1 MTQNTR
7 SPRTVTR
14 TPARAFGA
22 VALALAVAL
31 TAGTADARA
40 GKSSSVGSRGSRTYE
55 APAQTNTAP
64 RAAAPMERSATPTP
78 GPGAQQPGMQQP
90 GMASPAA
97 AQRGGFFSRGGFMP
111 ALMGGLIGAGIGGLL
126 FGGGFFDGLG
136 SFAGI
141 LGFILQILLVVFL
154 VRLAMRFF
162 RNRSAGAARPAGMGA
177 SNTAYAGPNPGAMN
191 SGAQNPGAM
200 NRDAADVRY
209 NPLGGGARGGAAA
222 GPASSGRP
230 GVRRDD
236 LGIGPAD
243 YQAFEQTL
251 VTVQTA
257 YGNEDL
263 MALRGAVTPE
273 MASYFT
279 EELAANHN
287 RGVVNRL
294 SDVRLLQ
301 GDLAEAWREG
311 NAEYATVA
319 MRFSLTDVTVDRASN
334 RVVEGD
340 PNRPVEATEI
350 WTFTRPRGGRWVL
363 SAIQQAG

>member
-1 MTQNTR
+1 MIQKTR
-7 SPRTVTR
+7 SPSTVTR

-40 GKSSSVGSRGSRTYE
+40 GKSSSAGSRGSRTYE

-64 RAAAPMERSATPTP
+64 RAAPMERSAAPAQT
-78 GPGAQQPGMQQP
+78 PGAQQPGMQQP
-90 GMASPAA
+90 GMANPAA

-111 ALMGGLIGAGIGGLL
+111 ALMGGLIGAGIAGML
-126 FGGGFFDGLG
+126 FGGGFLDGLG

-177 SNTAYAGPNPGAMN
+177 PNTAYAGPNPGAMN
-191 SGAQNPGAM
+191 AGAQNPGTM
-200 NRDAADVRY
+200 NRDAADVRH
-209 NPLGGGARGGAAA
+209 NPLGGGVRGGAA
-222 GPASSGRP
+222 GPALSGRP

-236 LGIGPAD
+236 LGIAPAD

-263 MALRGAVTPE
+263 TALRGAVTPE

-279 EELAANHN
+279 EELAANNN
-287 RGVVNRL
+287 RGVINRL